1 MKTAV
6 IFGQRQ
12 VRLWFGLSL
21 LIPIYFGGFTLLH
34 QLHLPNIV
42 QDDARQHIVFLQRW
56 IEPQAFPQD
65 LIADYFV
72 SLAPAGYKALY
83 WAGAQLGI
91 APLDLA
97 KVLPLCLGL
106 ITSGYLFG
114 ICLQLLPMPLCGF
127 LATLILNQQVWLN
140 DDLVSAT
147 PRAFLYPIFTAF
159 LYYLLRRSLI
169 PVLITILLQGLFFPQ
184 LVLVQVLI
192 LTLRYFEDRTNG
204 ARAAAKTD
212 FTFWAAGALMAGLVL
227 WPYASSVSAFGPVI
241 TGAAMRTMPEYG
253 LQGRNEYF
261 GVNPLAFW
269 LLGNSGLRIPVFPS
283 LILTGLGLP
292 WLRRT
297 RLSLWGSVTPQVQIL
312 TQVGM
317 ASLIMYGL
325 AHLLLLKLHFPSRYT
340 YHTFRILLAI
350 AAGIVLT
357 ALLEAGWRW
366 LQTARGSLRE
376 KALITLTTVVAITA
390 LTVPAIPPLFVKFQ
404 GWVVGEAPELY
415 RYLAQQPETTLI
427 ASLSPEANNLPA
439 FAKRSVLV
447 GREFAL
453 PHHPQ
458 YYAQIIQRTASLIQ
472 AQYSPTLSPLIALL
486 DQYPINFLL
495 LDRDAFTPNY
505 LQMQD
510 WLIHSTLQKLTSEAV
525 QRLQQGKQPAILQL
539 IEPCKAASTGKLVLL
554 DAACIQRLSTSALAD
569 DSGSRSSL

>member
-1 MKTAV
+1 MKAV
-6 IFGQRQ
+6 SFGQRQ

-21 LIPIYFGGFTLLH
+21 LIPVYFGGFTLLH
-34 QLHLPNIV
+34 QLYLPNIV

-56 IEPQAFPQD
+56 LDPQAFPQD

-83 WAGAQLGI
+83 WAAAQLGI

-97 KVLPLCLGL
+97 KMLPLCLSL

-114 ICLQLLPMPLCGF
+114 ICLQLLPLPLCGF
-127 LATLILNQQVWLN
+127 LATLILNQQIWLN

-159 LYYLLRRSLI
+159 LYYLLKQSLI
-169 PVLITILLQGLFFPQ
+169 PFLITILLQGLFFPQ
-184 LVLVQVLI
+184 LVLVQGLI
-192 LTLRYFEDRTNG
+192 LTLRYFKNRASG
-204 ARAAAKTD
+204 VRAAAQTS
-212 FTFWAAGALMAGLVL
+212 FTFWVAGLLMAGLVL
-227 WPYASSVSAFGPVI
+227 SPYASSISAFGPVI

-292 WLRRT
+292 WLKRT
-297 RLSLWGSVTPQVQIL
+297 RLPLWEAVTAQVQIL
-312 TQVGM
+312 TQMGI

-357 ALLEAGWRW
+357 VLLEAGWRW
-366 LQTARGSLRE
+366 LQASRGSLRK
-376 KALITLTTVVAITA
+376 KAIIALTTVVAITV

-404 GWVVGEAPELY
+404 GWVVGEAPDLY
-415 RYLAQQPETTLI
+415 DYLAQQPQTALI

-453 PHHPQ
+453 PHHPE
-458 YYAQIIQRTASLIQ
+458 YYAQIVQRTASLIQ

-495 LDRDAFTPNY
+495 LDRNAFTPNY

-510 WLIHSTLQKLTSEAV
+510 WLIHSAVQKLTTEV
-525 QRLQQGKQPAILQL
+525 TQRLQQGEQPAILQL
-539 IEPCKAASTGKLVLL
+539 IEPCEAASTDKLILL
-554 DAACIQRLSTSALAD
+554 DAACIQRLS
-569 DSGSRSSL
+569 RSSPVP